1 MSCNTQHIHLSCP
14 WEPASVSLYTN
25 YYRAHGHSM
34 PLAVTKR
41 QCRTPP
47 PPVELVKKL
56 NMGRPGKVLKSFR
69 IVRGILKSDYTI
81 SLNHRWHNRKCNKY
95 DVNYIIFFLLKDRFV
110 FYIFFIY
117 LFLFACCGGGGCQL
131 LHIFF
136 HLPFP
141 SQSVFFQYLFCC
153 WLLAKEKLTFLKL
166 KVTTIQYYN
175 ICRY

>member
-117 LFLFACCGGGGCQL
+117 LFLFACCGGGGGVNYCTYFFICL
-131 LHIFF
+131 F
-136 HLPFP
+136 HL
-141 SQSVFFQYLFCC
+141 SLSFFSICFAAGC
-153 WLLAKEKLTFLKL
+153 WQKKNSHF
-166 KVTTIQYYN
+166 
-175 ICRY
+175 